1 MRRGDRPILRDL
13 AIAVEIT
20 KQRNMTDQ
28 KIGKKN
34 EDLRRLVYTITDGR
48 LIENDGQRRD
58 SLYDFAQNHEHR

>member
-1 MRRGDRPILRDL
+1 
-13 AIAVEIT
+13 
-20 KQRNMTDQ
+20 MTDQ